1 MAGGLTGSRANEPK
15 LQLSSTSGQQGKAWK
30 PPCLKVIESAFW
42 RKPRTFAKTTPIADV
57 INIPT
62 IKTVDTDA
70 SGGKYFFEDY
80 VAGERLNHPEGITI
94 DNSDHTKK
102 NKGSIDVGVNK
113 GIEIKKD
120 KEVKGIGKGKGSEKD
135 KNIIKVECMT
145 EDQIINEDKICID
158 NII

>member
-1 MAGGLTGSRANEPK
+1 MAGQHKNQSNKKKRIVK
-15 LQLSSTSGQQGKAWK
+15 GKVK
-30 PPCLKVIESAFW
+30 QIE
-42 RKPRTFAKTTPIADV
+42 RKK
-57 INIPT
+57 N
-62 IKTVDTDA
+62 
-70 SGGKYFFEDY
+70 
-80 VAGERLNHPEGITI
+80 TI

-135 KNIIKVECMT
+135 KNIIKVECMM